1 MANIEG
7 RLIRLRA
14 VESDDAEVM
23 YQWENDIAIWSV
35 SGTTEPFSRDQI
47 AIFTSSQLDKDI
59 FRTGQLR
66 LMIET
71 LDHRAVGAVD
81 LFEFDPMNHRA
92 GVGILIHDPDDRG
105 HGYGADTLRT
115 LEEYGRRYLG
125 LHQLWCNVGANNSH
139 SLNLFRSAG
148 YTEVGRK
155 RDWQWTC
162 EGYCD
167 EVMLQKILD

>member
-7 RLIRLRA
+7 SSIRLRA
-14 VESDDAEVM
+14 VEPDDAEVM
-23 YQWENDIAIWSV
+23 YEWENDIAIWSV

-71 LDHRAVGAVD
+71 LDHHAIGAVD
-81 LFEFDPMNHRA
+81 LFEFDPLNRRA
-92 GVGILIHDPDDRG
+92 GVGILIHDPDLRG
-105 HGYGADTLRT
+105 QGYGADTLRT
-115 LEEYGRRYLG
+115 LEVYVRRFLG
-125 LHQLWCNVGANNSH
+125 LHQLWCNVGAKNTA
-139 SLNLFRSAG
+139 SLRLFRGAG
-148 YTEVGRK
+148 YEEVGRK
-155 RDWQWTC
+155 RDWQWSC

-167 EVMLQKILD
+167 EIMLQKILE